1 MDGATSVI
9 GARVRKVRKR
19 RGLSLQHAADLAGIS
34 KSYLSMLENGERS
47 FSRRGLI
54 EDLAYALGCS
64 PIDLAGMPEV
74 APDRRSLAAASAIP
88 ALTVALHD
96 STLDDAPEV
105 PTRPLAQ
112 LVELADTA
120 NAAAD
125 EVRYEGVAGSRL
137 GDLVGELH
145 VYVARGAGDE
155 RRQALET
162 LVTACIVARSLAATM
177 GHGELAV
184 TATRR
189 GWDAA
194 RRLERPDLAALMA
207 MGRAISLN
215 RIGARRQAGRILDAA
230 LAEAQA
236 APGPTAQDTST
247 AEPAGCCTS
256 PARTSPRATGRPARR
271 TRTSRRP
278 VRSRGTPV
286 SGTSCCTTSARRT
299 SLPGSWVSRWRR
311 TAGRRPPS
319 GWLR

>member
-1 MDGATSVI
+1 MDGDTSAI

-64 PIDLAGMPEV
+64 PIDLTGMPEV

-96 STLDDAPEV
+96 STLDDAPDV

-112 LVELADTA
+112 LVELADMA

-125 EVRYEGVAGSRL
+125 QVRYDGIAGNRL

-145 VYVARGAGDE
+145 VYAARGAGDE
-155 RRQALET
+155 RR
-162 LVTACIVARSLAATM
+162 TALAALVVACKMARTLAGTM
-177 GHGELAV
+177 GHHELAL
-184 TATRR
+184 TAARR

-194 RRLERPDLAALMA
+194 RRLERADMAAVMA
-207 MGRAISLN
+207 VGRAMTLN
-215 RIGARRQAGRILDAA
+215 RIGARRRALTTVVEA
-230 LAEAQA
+230 LADVPDTAGLTARDTTAAEARGMLHLIA
-236 APGPTAQDTST
+236 AHLTP
-247 AEPAGCCTS
+247 
-256 PARTSPRATGRPARR
+256 ATG
-271 TRTSRRP
+271 
-278 VRSRGTPV
+278 
-286 SGTSCCTTSARRT
+286 
-299 SLPGSWVSRWRR
+299 L
-311 TAGRRPPS
+311 
-319 GWLR
+319 